1 MLALTCQRHCR
12 TKRTRGGDSHK
23 SGPLSHR
30 ERCSRWGTSPE
41 GPPMMRA
48 RARGCVHNVTVLLL
62 SLMSHQCTQRASVF
76 SKPEYINTSVY
87 QVILRLWG
95 GRRRVELLRAI
106 FLFHIFRKEHRLIR
120 VSNYVYTFIFR
131 GLLKLFFLK
140 QLFRYSY
147 FRFSC
152 WKKNPKLLALRQ
164 WQIFSSPLATDI
176 KWFVCNGL
184 EKNTS
189 VCAGRDQHYY
199 CAEIKVAH
207 NRVRETGE
215 ETLSAQNNG
224 NISPRSQAV
233 LV

>member
-23 SGPLSHR
+23 SGPLWHR

-95 GRRRVELLRAI
+95 GRRRVELLRAT
-106 FLFHIFRKEHRLIR
+106 FLFHVFRKEHRLIR

-131 GLLKLFFLK
+131 GLLKLFFSSSSFLDFPILDFPVGK
-140 QLFRYSY
+140 KTPNFWHSDSG
-147 FRFSC
+147 RFSH
-152 WKKNPKLLALRQ
+152 LRLQ
-164 WQIFSSPLATDI
+164 QILSDLFAMDWRRTR
-176 KWFVCNGL
+176 
-184 EKNTS
+184 
-189 VCAGRDQHYY
+189 A
-199 CAEIKVAH
+199 
-207 NRVRETGE
+207 
-215 ETLSAQNNG
+215 SAQAG
-224 NISPRSQAV
+224 TNIITVQR
-233 LV
+233 